1 METDKLEAFSDGCI
15 AIFITIILLTF
26 HAPDGGTYRDL
37 LAFVP
42 SLLCY
47 LMSFIVIAIYWGN
60 HHHLLHVIKNV
71 NGKVMWANH
80 ALLYA
85 AGAIVSLWLPWV
97 ALAMY
102 FIVNVI
108 WLVPDRRISRA
119 LDARPE

>member
-47 LMSFIVIAIYWGN
+47 LMSFIV
-60 HHHLLHVIKNV
+60 
-71 NGKVMWANH
+71 
-80 ALLYA
+80 
-85 AGAIVSLWLPWV
+85 
-97 ALAMY
+97 
-102 FIVNVI
+102 NVI
-108 WLVPDRRISRA
+108 WFVPDCRISRA

>member
-1 METDKLEAFSDGCI
+1 
-15 AIFITIILLTF
+15 
-26 HAPDGGTYRDL
+26 
-37 LAFVP
+37 
-42 SLLCY
+42 
-47 LMSFIVIAIYWGN
+47 
-60 HHHLLHVIKNV
+60 
-71 NGKVMWANH
+71 MWANH

-108 WLVPDRRISRA
+108 WFVPDCRISRA